1 MLKQIAIFLFLIQ
14 ILTMPCVVFSQKS
27 QLKQGDIY
35 FEAGKY
41 AEAIQSYNNYKKI
54 NKKPD
59 ALIKRGFAYLKTNIW
74 YSTHCSWIG
83 QIYKF
88 TD

>member
-1 MLKQIAIFLFLIQ
+1 MIQ

-59 ALIKRGFAYLKTNIW
+59 ALIKRALHISKLTIRMHASLIW
-74 YSTHCSWIG
+74 HLRIHSSPWM
-83 QIYKF
+83 
-88 TD
+88 

>member
-1 MLKQIAIFLFLIQ
+1 
-14 ILTMPCVVFSQKS
+14 MPCVVFSQKS

-35 FEAGKY
+35 FEARKY

-59 ALIKRGFAYLKTNIW
+59 ALIKRGFAYLKTNNPDAIEDLIVLLMV
-74 YSTHCSWIG
+74 TLACV
-83 QIYKF
+83 
-88 TD
+88 TR

>member
-1 MLKQIAIFLFLIQ
+1 MLKQIAIFLFLMMTIPF
-14 ILTMPCVVFSQKS
+14 LVFSQKS

-54 NKKPD
+54 KDGFSFKKK
-59 ALIKRGFAYLKTNIW
+59 I
-74 YSTHCSWIG
+74 
-83 QIYKF
+83 F
-88 TD
+88 T